1 MQQSVI
7 PGKTETTAQPDTAPA
22 KVKATGRAKRL
33 PVTTVQTGTPAKPA
47 ASSPRQNRTRN
58 LAGKPAS
65 KPVSSSR
72 QKAVLVAGAVPRE
85 GKAMARTAQA
95 VDLLADV
102 ANHTLA
108 ANPLIGLR
116 AADLASAAGSLLQAV
131 RRAPDKAGAHLASYG
146 KSLLKVI
153 RGQSDIGPHPRDKRF
168 ADPAWQTNFVLNR
181 IMQGYILS
189 HTELTRFIAESNLDR
204 MAKGRAQFIASLV
217 MDALSPSN
225 RLLLNPLVL
234 RKIVDTGGMNLVNG
248 FQQFAHDLRTNK
260 GLPSQVDSS
269 GFNLGE
275 NLATAK
281 GDVVYRNEMF
291 ELLQFAPT
299 TDKVYGR
306 PLVMSPPQIN
316 KYYAVDLSPEKS
328 LIKWIQDRGV
338 QLFVISWRNPTAEHR
353 HWGLAEYALCLDQ
366 AVEVAREITGSPD
379 VNMWGTCSGGM
390 TLAAY
395 LGWLAARD
403 EIKKIANT
411 CWAVC
416 VLNTSA
422 SLDGT
427 TLGLFTT
434 TQTLHAAKAQSRRN
448 GVLTGEEMARMFA
461 WMRPND
467 LIWNYWVNNYLLGNK
482 PPAFDILAWN
492 ADTTNLPAQLHADY
506 LDLVE
511 LNPYMNPNS
520 MQVAGEWIDMRKVKV
535 GAYVVGGTTDHI
547 TPWKG
552 CYGTARL
559 FGEDTTFVL
568 ANAGHLQCF
577 INPPGGKKSFF
588 YAGPAT
594 QDDPRRWLESAGE
607 QQEGSWWPHWRNWI
621 QQRSGEEKA
630 APKKTGARRHP
641 ALCPAPGTYVLEK

>member
-1 MQQSVI
+1 MQQTATPVPTDSAPP
-7 PGKTETTAQPDTAPA
+7 PGARPA
-22 KVKATGRAKRL
+22 KAKPASRAKR
-33 PVTTVQTGTPAKPA
+33 PPASTARPAAQPA
-47 ASSPRQNRTRN
+47 ASK
-58 LAGKPAS
+58 A
-65 KPVSSSR
+65 VSSTR
-72 QKAVLVAGAVPRE
+72 QKRRPATAAAPRE

-95 VDLLADV
+95 VDLVADV

-116 AADLASAAGSLLQAV
+116 AADVASAAGSLLQAV
-131 RRAPDKAGAHLASYG
+131 RKAPKKAGGHLLSYG
-146 KSLLKVI
+146 KSLARIVKGDSEI
-153 RGQSDIGPHPRDKRF
+153 APHPRDKRF
-168 ADPAWQTNFVLNR
+168 ADPAWQGNFLLHR
-181 IMQGYILS
+181 IMQGYLAS
-189 HTELTRFIAESNLDR
+189 NDELKRFIDESGLDS
-204 MAKGRAQFIASLV
+204 MAKGRAQFIAALV
-217 MDALSPSN
+217 MDALSPN
-225 RLLLNPLVL
+225 NNPLFNPLAL
-234 RKIVDTGGMNLVNG
+234 RKIIDTGGQNLVTG
-248 FQQFAHDLRTNK
+248 VQQFVQDVRANK

-269 GFNLGE
+269 GFKLGE
-275 NLATAK
+275 NIATAK
-281 GDVVYRNEMF
+281 GEVVFRNEMF
-291 ELLQFAPT
+291 ELLQYAPT
-299 TDKVYGR
+299 TAKVYGR

-328 LIKWIQDRGV
+328 LIKWIQDSGV

-353 HWGLAEYALCLDQ
+353 HWGLSEYVLCLDQ
-366 AVEVAREITGSPD
+366 AVEVAREITGSAD
-379 VNMWGTCSGGM
+379 VNMWGSCSGGM

-395 LGWLAARD
+395 LGWLAARND
-403 EIKKIANT
+403 IRKVANT
-411 CWAVC
+411 SWAVC

-434 TQTLHAAKAQSRRN
+434 TQTLHAARAQSRRN

-511 LNPYMNPNS
+511 LNPFINPDS

-535 GAYVVGGTTDHI
+535 GAYVIAGTTDHI

-559 FGEDTTFVL
+559 LGEDSTFVL

-577 INPPGGKKSFF
+577 INPPGGKKSFY
-588 YAGPAT
+588 YAGTAK
-594 QDDPRRWLESAGE
+594 QGDPRKWLESAGE
-607 QQEGSWWPHWRNWI
+607 QREGSWWPHWRSWI
-621 QQRSGEEKA
+621 QQRSGAEKD
-630 APKKTGARRHP
+630 APKKAGSRRHP
-641 ALCPAPGTYVLEK
+641 ALCAAPGTYVLE

>member
-1 MQQSVI
+1 MTNNTAI
-7 PGKTETTAQPDTAPA
+7 KAAPGVTEQATSTGPKSTKTAPVKNRKAAPARA
-22 KVKATGRAKRL
+22 KPLRKARTASKRL
-33 PVTTVQTGTPAKPA
+33 PA
-47 ASSPRQNRTRN
+47 
-58 LAGKPAS
+58 
-65 KPVSSSR
+65 
-72 QKAVLVAGAVPRE
+72 E
-85 GKAMARTAQA
+85 GRGMARTAQA

-102 ANHTLA
+102 TNHTLA

-116 AADLASAAGSLLQAV
+116 AADLVSGAGSLLQAV
-131 RRAPDKAGAHLASYG
+131 RKAPGKAGKHLASYG
-146 KSLLKVI
+146 KSLLEVA
-153 RGQSDIGPHPRDKRF
+153 RGKSDITPHARDKRF
-168 ADPAWQTNFVLNR
+168 ADPAWQTNFLLNR

-189 HTELTRFIAESNLDR
+189 QTELSRFIDESGLDD
-204 MAKGRAQFIASLV
+204 MAKGRAQFIANLV
-217 MDALSPSN
+217 LDALAPNN
-225 RLLLNPLVL
+225 RLLLNPLAL
-234 RKIVDTGGMNLVNG
+234 RKIVDTGGMNLVTG
-248 FQQFAHDLRTNK
+248 IQQFAHDLRNNK
-260 GLPSQVDSS
+260 GMPSQVDSS
-269 GFNLGE
+269 GFRIGE
-275 NLATAK
+275 NIASAK
-281 GDVVYRNEMF
+281 GDVVFRNEMF

-299 TDKVYGR
+299 TEKVYGR

-316 KYYAVDLSPEKS
+316 KYYAVDLTPEKS
-328 LIKWIQDRGV
+328 LVKWIQDSGV
-338 QLFVISWRNPTAEHR
+338 QLFIISWRNPSAEHR
-353 HWGLAEYALCLDQ
+353 HWGLSEYALCLDQ
-366 AVEVAREITGSPD
+366 AVEVARKITGSPD

-403 EIKKIANT
+403 DMQKIANT
-411 CWAVC
+411 SWAVC

-434 TQTLHAAKAQSRRN
+434 TQTLQAAKAQSRRN

-492 ADTTNLPAQLHADY
+492 ADTTNLPAQLHSDY

-511 LNPYMNPNS
+511 LNPFMQPNS

-547 TPWKG
+547 TPWQG

-559 FGEDTTFVL
+559 LGEDTTFVL

-588 YAGPAT
+588 YAGQAKNSGA
-594 QDDPRRWLESAGE
+594 QQWLENAGE
-607 QQEGSWWPHWRNWI
+607 QQPGSWWPHWREWI
-621 QQRSGEEKA
+621 QQRSGEEKT
-630 APKKTGARRHP
+630 APKKAGSRRYP
-641 ALCPAPGTYVLEK
+641 ALCFAPGTYVLEK

>member
-1 MQQSVI
+1 MQQTVN

-33 PVTTVQTGTPAKPA
+33 PVSPAQAGIAAKPA
-47 ASSPRQNRTRN
+47 ATSPHPKRSKN

-72 QKAVLVAGAVPRE
+72 QKAVLVAGAAPRE

-95 VDLLADV
+95 IDLLADV
-102 ANHTLA
+102 TNHTMA

-116 AADLASAAGSLLQAV
+116 AADLTSAAGSLLEAV
-131 RRAPDKAGAHLASYG
+131 RKSPRKAGAHLLSYG
-146 KSLLKVI
+146 KSLGKIVK
-153 RGQSDIGPHPRDKRF
+153 GDSDIAPHPRDKRF
-168 ADPAWQTNFVLNR
+168 ADPAWQNNFLLNR
-181 IMQGYILS
+181 IMQGYLA
-189 HTELTRFIAESNLDR
+189 TGDELQRFIAESGLDS
-204 MAKGRAQFIASLV
+204 MNKGRAQFLASLV
-217 MDALSPSN
+217 MDALSPNNSP
-225 RLLLNPLVL
+225 LLNPLAL
-234 RKIVDTGGMNLVNG
+234 RKVIDTGGANLATGVR
-248 FQQFAHDLRTNK
+248 QFIQDVRAKK
-260 GLPSQVDSS
+260 GLPSMVDSS
-269 GFNLGE
+269 GFKLGE
-275 NLATAK
+275 NIATAK
-281 GDVVYRNEMF
+281 GDVVFRNEMF
-291 ELLQFAPT
+291 ELLQYAPT

-316 KYYAVDLSPEKS
+316 KYYAVDLTPEKS
-328 LIKWIQDRGV
+328 LIKWVQDSGV
-338 QLFVISWRNPTAEHR
+338 QLFVISWRNPSAEHR
-353 HWGLAEYALCLDQ
+353 HWGLSEYVLCLDQ
-366 AVEVAREITGSPD
+366 AVEVARSITGSAD

-395 LGWLAARD
+395 LGWLGARND
-403 EIKKIANT
+403 LGKIANT

-434 TQTLHAAKAQSRRN
+434 NQTLHAARAQSRRN

-594 QDDPRRWLESAGE
+594 QDEPRRWLESAGE

-621 QQRSGEEKA
+621 HQRSGEEKA
-630 APKKTGARRHP
+630 APKKTGARRYP

>member
-1 MQQSVI
+1 MQQTVN
-7 PGKTETTAQPDTAPA
+7 PGKTETTPQPDTAPA
-22 KVKATGRAKRL
+22 KVKTTGHAKR
-33 PVTTVQTGTPAKPA
+33 
-47 ASSPRQNRTRN
+47 

-72 QKAVLVAGAVPRE
+72 QKAVLVAGAAPRE

-95 VDLLADV
+95 IDLLADV
-102 ANHTLA
+102 TNHTMA

-116 AADLASAAGSLLQAV
+116 AADLTSAAGSLLEAV
-131 RRAPDKAGAHLASYG
+131 RKSPRKAGAHLLSYG
-146 KSLLKVI
+146 KSLGKIVK
-153 RGQSDIGPHPRDKRF
+153 GDSDIAPHPRDKRF
-168 ADPAWQTNFVLNR
+168 ADPAWQNNFLLNR
-181 IMQGYILS
+181 IMQGYLA
-189 HTELTRFIAESNLDR
+189 TGDELQRFIAESGLDS
-204 MAKGRAQFIASLV
+204 MNKGRAQFLASLV
-217 MDALSPSN
+217 MDALSPNNSP
-225 RLLLNPLVL
+225 LLNPLAL
-234 RKIVDTGGMNLVNG
+234 RKVIDTGGANLATGVR
-248 FQQFAHDLRTNK
+248 QFIQDVRAKK
-260 GLPSQVDSS
+260 GLPSMVDSS
-269 GFNLGE
+269 GFKLGE
-275 NLATAK
+275 NIATAK
-281 GDVVYRNEMF
+281 GDVVFRNEMF
-291 ELLQFAPT
+291 ELLQYAPT

-316 KYYAVDLSPEKS
+316 KYYAVDLTPEKS
-328 LIKWIQDRGV
+328 LIKWVQDSGV
-338 QLFVISWRNPTAEHR
+338 QLFVISWRNPSAEHR
-353 HWGLAEYALCLDQ
+353 HWGLSEYVLCLDQ
-366 AVEVAREITGSPD
+366 AVEVARSITGSAD

-395 LGWLAARD
+395 LGWLGARND
-403 EIKKIANT
+403 LGKIANT

-434 TQTLHAAKAQSRRN
+434 NQTLHAARAQSRRN